1 MELEGRASS
10 PFWRPDFILVRFSF
24 SHYPAKQTDLVSNFL
39 APAAAGP
46 LASLFVC
53 SYSSGICHRAIPTSP
68 AAPYSPIQA
77 FILGRQLNLLF
88 YRKQRSPDRI
98 LLILETRNILRTYLL
113 PSTPSASAQVRA
125 CLLLSAPSHEPPNF
139 SSLCLWPSGFC
150 TTFHAA
156 PRITFLRYRSHPFT
170 PLLQILECLCFVP

>member
-1 MELEGRASS
+1 MTELEGRASS

-24 SHYPAKQTDLVSNFL
+24 SRYPAKQTDLVSNFL

-46 LASLFVC
+46 SASLFLC
-53 SYSSGICHRAIPTSP
+53 SYSSGICHRAAPTSQQ
-68 AAPYSPIQA
+68 SPTPPTQA
-77 FILGRQLNLLF
+77 FILGRQLNLFF
-88 YRKQRSPDRI
+88 YRKQRSLDRS
-98 LLILETRNILRTYLL
+98 LLSFLQNILRTYSLHSLCFGPGSGPYRRL
-113 PSTPSASAQVRA
+113 P
-125 CLLLSAPSHEPPNF
+125 APSHEPPN

-156 PRITFLRYRSHPFT
+156 PRVTFLRCRSHPFP